1 MEDQLDLI
9 AKGEFIWYDLC
20 KNCDEKFGGCCSQ
33 ECHEFS
39 KLSIE
44 EQRKLRKDLNKAAP
58 MLVFKDR
65 VRPKLKDL
73 SEKRR
78 NS

>member
-1 MEDQLDLI
+1 L
-9 AKGEFIWYDLC
+9 FIQC
-20 KNCDEKFGGCCSQ
+20 ENCGEKFGGCCSQ

-44 EQRKLRKDLNKAAP
+44 EQRKLRKNPEKSAP
-58 MLVFKDR
+58 MLIFKDR
-65 VRPKLKDL
+65 VRPKLIDL
-73 SEKRR
+73 VEKRR